1 MDANID
7 QIQLAAEQDAE
18 SDSIRILWFFVG
30 LVLSILGVLVAYIYQ
45 QAPPAS
51 RFLDKSQEW
60 TVLYSD
66 AYKVKVRNIQVK
78 YSAIGF
84 FISGVLLVI
93 YIIFMLLLYFSVLD
107 QMMIINGPEIYNR

>member
-1 MDANID
+1 MDENVD
-7 QIQLAAEQDAE
+7 QIQLAADQDAE

-30 LVLSILGVLVAYIYQ
+30 LILSILGVLVAYIYQ

-60 TVLYSD
+60 IVLYSD

-84 FISGVLLVI
+84 FLSGVLLVI
-93 YIIFMLLLYFSVLD
+93 YIIIMLSFYFSIWD
-107 QMMIINGPEIYNR
+107 QFMFNAPEIYNR